1 MTRRT
6 SLRKWARLA
15 GLGAVLPVMAQAHA
29 AAPADGAVIRVDGD
43 RLYLSEAGG
52 AFRELNLG
60 DTQEARALRAL
71 LDQQGGA
78 AGIRLGPTML
88 AGSGGCG
95 YHWTPANSDAPPPPP
110 NPPPAKKS

>member
-15 GLGAVLPVMAQAHA
+15 GLGAVLPVVAQAHA
-29 AAPADGAVIRVDGD
+29 ATNGAVIRLDGD

-52 AFRELNLG
+52 AFRELSLG
-60 DTQEARALRAL
+60 DTEEARALRAML
-71 LDQQGGA
+71 GEQGGA
-78 AGIRLGPTML
+78 AGIRLSPTIL

-95 YHWTPANSDAPPPPP
+95 YHWTPADGDAPPPP

>member
-1 MTRRT
+1 MTRRA

-15 GLGAVLPVMAQAHA
+15 GLSAVLPIAAQAA
-29 AAPADGAVIRVDGD
+29 TPADGAVIRLDGD

-52 AFRELNLG
+52 AFRELSLG
-60 DTQEARALRAL
+60 DTPEARALRAL
-71 LDQQGGA
+71 LEQQGGA
-78 AGIRLGPTML
+78 SGVRLSPTIL

-95 YHWTPANSDAPPPPP
+95 YHWTPADSDAPPP

>member
-1 MTRRT
+1 
-6 SLRKWARLA
+6 
-15 GLGAVLPVMAQAHA
+15 MAQAHA
-29 AAPADGAVIRVDGD
+29 ATPADGAVLRLDGD

-78 AGIRLGPTML
+78 AGIRLNPTIL

-95 YHWTPANSDAPPPPP
+95 YHWTPADSDAPPP
-110 NPPPAKKS
+110 NPPPPAKKS